1 MLRFLQTPGPTKKI
15 ILSGLLLFVCVA
27 MIISFI
33 PTGSGTFLGEIFGA
47 NLTTAGVVAKVGTE
61 DINVQEVAQRAKMI
75 GRQQFRGNVPPTI
88 MPFLMQRAADSMIT
102 QGALAYEA
110 DRMGLG
116 ASDKELVDYLH
127 QGQFGQIFF
136 PGGSFI
142 GQQQYEDFVQNQFG
156 LSVAQ
161 FEKELK
167 NQLAQQKLLSAV
179 SAAATVSDKDVEEQ
193 VKKQDTKVKFQY
205 AVLTLDDVKKQIK
218 VTDVELKAF
227 YDQNKQQY
235 VNSIP
240 EKRKA
245 KYVLIDTARLADS
258 LPVTQ
263 ADLQAFYNQHQDE
276 FRIPETVTVRHILIK
291 TPTPGPDGKVD
302 PKGVEAAKAKAEDVQ
317 KQLKAGASFDELA
330 KKYSDDPGS
339 AQNGGLLP
347 PLTKGRTVPE
357 FEQAAFTTPK
367 GQTTD
372 IIRTSYGFH
381 IIHVEDKQTARVKP
395 LDEVKPQIEPA
406 IKQQKAAGAAQALAN
421 SVQSAARSAGMD
433 KAAAEKGLTVTNT
446 DMLAQTD
453 PLPGVGSAQELAN
466 GLFSAKKNDPP
477 ATAQTPHG
485 FAIYQ
490 VTEIQAPQT
499 PTFEQIKPQLEEQ
512 FKTQRAQSRLAQRT
526 QELSDRAHAGND
538 LGKAARELSATV
550 KTSDLVNATAQ
561 VPDLGA
567 MTGPA
572 SVAFTLP
579 VGGISGPLQGGATS
593 GLVLA
598 VVEKQEPA
606 PADVKQAWDHAK
618 ETLLDQK
625 RQALEGLYVQN
636 LRDRLE
642 KEGKIKVNKKE
653 MERLSRPGEGS

>member
-1 MLRFLQTPGPTKKI
+1 MLRFLQTPGPMKKI
-15 ILSGLLLFVCVA
+15 ILGGILLVICVMMVITLVPGGLFGDY
-27 MIISFI
+27 F
-33 PTGSGTFLGEIFGA
+33 GSSV
-47 NLTTAGVVAKVGTE
+47 TTAGVLAKVGTE
-61 DINVQEVAQRAKMI
+61 DINLQEVANRARMI
-75 GRQQFRGNVPPTI
+75 GRQQFRGNIPPTV
-88 MPFLMQRAADSMIT
+88 MPFLLQRAADGMIT

-116 ASDKELVDYLH
+116 VSDKELVEYLH
-127 QGQFGQIFF
+127 QGQFGQLFF
-136 PGGSFI
+136 PGGNFI

-161 FEKELK
+161 FERELK
-167 NQLAQQKLLSAV
+167 NQIAQQKLLAAV
-179 SAAATVSDKDVEEQ
+179 SAAATVSDKEVAEQ
-193 VKKQDTKVKFQY
+193 VKQQGTKVKFEY
-205 AVLTLDDVKKQIK
+205 AVLTLDDVKKQIR

-227 YDQNKQQY
+227 YEQNKQQY

-245 KYVLIDTARLADS
+245 RYILVDTAKLANS
-258 LPVTQ
+258 IPVTQ

-291 TPTPGPDGKVD
+291 TPTPGADGKVD

-317 KQLKAGASFDELA
+317 KQLKAGASFEELA
-330 KKYSDDPGS
+330 KRYSNDPGS
-339 AQNGGLLP
+339 APNGGLLP
-347 PLTKGRTVPE
+347 PITKGRTVPE

-381 IIHVEDKQTARVKP
+381 IIRVEDKQTARVKP
-395 LDEVKPQIEPA
+395 LDEVKAQIEPA
-406 IKQQKAAGAAQALAN
+406 IKQQKSAAAAQSLAN
-421 SVQSAARSAGMD
+421 SVQSSARSVGME
-433 KAAAEKGLTVTNT
+433 KAASEKGLSVTT
-446 DMLAQTD
+446 TEMLAQTE

-477 ATAQTPHG
+477 AIAQTPQG

-499 PTFEQIKPQLEEQ
+499 PTFEQIKAQIEEQ
-512 FKTQRAQSRLAQRT
+512 FKAQRAQALLAQRT
-526 QELSDRAHAGND
+526 QELSDRAHAGHD
-538 LGKAARELSATV
+538 LKKAATELGATV

-561 VPDLGA
+561 VPDVGA
-567 MTGPA
+567 MSGA
-572 SVAFTLP
+572 ANVAFTL
-579 VGGISGPLQGGATS
+579 GIGEISGPLQGSANS
-593 GLVLA
+593 GVVLA
-598 VVEKQEPA
+598 VVEKQEPSPDEA
-606 PADVKQAWDHAK
+606 KQAWDRAK

-636 LRDRLE
+636 LRDKLE

-653 MERLSRPGEGS
+653 MERLSRLSEGS

>member
-1 MLRFLQTPGPTKKI
+1 MLRFLQTPGPMKKI
-15 ILSGLLLFVCVA
+15 VLGGLLLVICV
-27 MIISFI
+27 MMVITLV
-33 PTGSGTFLGEIFGA
+33 PGGLFGDYFGRD
-47 NLTTAGVVAKVGTE
+47 LSTAGVLAKVGTE
-61 DINVQEVAQRAKMI
+61 DITLQEVSQRARMI
-75 GRQQFRGNVPPTI
+75 GRQQFRGNVPPSI
-88 MPFLMQRAADSMIT
+88 MPFLLQRAADGMIM
-102 QGALAYEA
+102 QGSLAYEA

-116 ASDKELVDYLH
+116 VSDKELVDYLH
-127 QGQFGQIFF
+127 QGQFGQLFF
-136 PGGSFI
+136 PGGNFI

-167 NQLAQQKLLSAV
+167 GQIAQQKLLSAV
-179 SAAATVSDKDVEEQ
+179 SGAATVSDKEVEEQ
-193 VKKQDTKVKFQY
+193 VKKQDTKVKFDY

-227 YDQNKQQY
+227 YEQNKQQY

-245 KYVLIDTARLADS
+245 RYILIDTARLADS
-258 LPVTQ
+258 IPVTQ

-291 TPTPGPDGKVD
+291 TPTPGADGKVD
-302 PKGVEAAKAKAEDVQ
+302 SKGVEAAKAKAEDVQ
-317 KQLKAGASFDELA
+317 RQLKAGANFADLA

-357 FEQAAFTTPK
+357 FEQAAFSTPK

-381 IIHVEDKQTARVKP
+381 IIQVEDKQTARVKP
-395 LDEVKPQIEPA
+395 LDEVKVQIEPA
-406 IKQQKAAGAAQALAN
+406 IKQQKAGAAAQNLAN
-421 SVQSAARSAGMD
+421 SVQSLARSAGLD
-433 KAAAEKGLTVTNT
+433 KAAAEKGLSVTTT
-446 DMLAQTD
+446 DMMAQTD
-453 PLPGVGSAQELAN
+453 ALPGVGSAQELAN
-466 GLFSAKKNDPP
+466 ALFSAKKNDPP
-477 ATAQTPHG
+477 AAVQTPQG

-499 PTFEQIKPQLEEQ
+499 PTFEQIKARVEEQ
-512 FKTQRAQSRLAQRT
+512 FRAQRAQALLAQRT
-526 QELSDRAHAGND
+526 QELSDRAHADHD
-538 LGKAARELSATV
+538 LKKAAKELGATV

-561 VPDLGA
+561 VPDVGA
-567 MTGPA
+567 MSGPA
-572 SVAFTLP
+572 NVAFTLG
-579 VGGISGPLQGGATS
+579 VGEISGPLQGGATS
-593 GLVLA
+593 GIVLA
-598 VVEKQEPA
+598 VVEKQEPS
-606 PADVKQAWDHAK
+606 PDEVKQSWDRAK

-625 RQALEGLYVQN
+625 RQTLEELYVQN
-636 LRDRLE
+636 LRDKLE

-653 MERLSRPGEGS
+653 MERLSRLNEGS